1 MAACAPRC
9 RTWPLSAPRPELSA
23 GCCAGSTGVPNP
35 EANTS
40 PWSCH
45 WSPQPISLWLRQ
57 EFREDLAMQALV
69 IATIPSVAAV
79 LTAALG
85 FRDLGMRRKLET
97 SKQFLAL
104 FATAHGRPV
113 DERDHVGIGEQ
124 VASIHLIADFA
135 ASENSS
141 GTRLV
146 RDSRTSLRGRDPR
159 TTRRSRRSPKP
170 HYIGSIE
177 RPTRPGPRVCPRR

>member
-1 MAACAPRC
+1 MLR
-9 RTWPLSAPRPELSA
+9 
-23 GCCAGSTGVPNP
+23 GSTGVPNS

-45 WSPQPISLWLRQ
+45 WSPQQIAQWLRQ
-57 EFREDLAMQALV
+57 EFREEVAMQALV

-124 VASIHLIADFA
+124 VASICLIADFA
-135 ASENSS
+135 ASEKLLRNTAREGLKDLLAWEGSANHDKVAHAAK
-141 GTRLV
+141 TALHRLN
-146 RDSRTSLRGRDPR
+146 
-159 TTRRSRRSPKP
+159 
-170 HYIGSIE
+170 
-177 RPTRPGPRVCPRR
+177 

>member
-1 MAACAPRC
+1 MLR
-9 RTWPLSAPRPELSA
+9 
-23 GCCAGSTGVPNP
+23 GSIGVPNS

-85 FRDLGMRRKLET
+85 LRDLGMRRKLET
-97 SKQFLAL
+97 SK
-104 FATAHGRPV
+104 
-113 DERDHVGIGEQ
+113 
-124 VASIHLIADFA
+124 
-135 ASENSS
+135 
-141 GTRLV
+141 
-146 RDSRTSLRGRDPR
+146 RGRDPR
-159 TTRRSRRSPKP
+159 TTTSVAQAAKTALHRLN
-170 HYIGSIE
+170 
-177 RPTRPGPRVCPRR
+177 